1 MPYTVVSI
9 SLSTKVV
16 IDVNVR
22 NGPPQGYPPHPYYDP
37 YARQNSPFP
46 GISDPVPGP
55 FGFGGGLQ
63 SGGVPGGPAPSHKTT
78 GAIAAENLLEGAAKS
93 SLPVLSNA
101 AELAEIVEPGGGK
114 AEKKEKGKGILGG
127 FSLDKIGELK
137 GVVDRLGG
145 IDGILNSVGKM
156 QKVVANFQQM
166 APLIKVL
173 AGSFKKESKSSQK
186 LYGDDDDIV
195 VRPKRRKRR
204 KPGGGGKGRKPGA
217 QGAATK
223 GSGPRPR
230 PNAKK
235 TR

>member
-37 YARQNSPFP
+37 YARHNQPFP
-46 GISDPVPGP
+46 GINEPGP
-55 FGFGGGLQ
+55 FGFGGGFQ
-63 SGGVPGGPAPSHKTT
+63 SGGVPGGPAPSHKTS
-78 GAIAAENLLEGAAKS
+78 GAAAAENLLEGAAKS
-93 SLPVLSNA
+93 SLPVVSNA
-101 AELAEIVEPGGGK
+101 AELAEIVDPGGLK
-114 AEKKEKGKGILGG
+114 PEKKEKGGLLGG
-127 FSLDKIGELK
+127 FSLDKLGELK

-145 IDGILNSVGKM
+145 IDGILNSVTKM
-156 QKVVANFQQM
+156 QKVVSNLQQM

-186 LYGDDDDIV
+186 SYGDGDDII

-204 KPGGGGKGRKPGA
+204 KPSGGKGRKPA
-217 QGAATK
+217 APGAAMK
-223 GSGPRPR
+223 GAAGPRPR

>member
-1 MPYTVVSI
+1 MPYTVLSI

-46 GISDPVPGP
+46 GINEPGPGP
-55 FGFGGGLQ
+55 FGFGGGFQ
-63 SGGVPGGPAPSHKTT
+63 SGGVPGGPAPSHKTS
-78 GAIAAENLLEGAAKS
+78 GAFAAENLLEGAAKS
-93 SLPVLSNA
+93 SLPVVASA
-101 AELAEIVEPGGGK
+101 AELAEIVDPGGGK
-114 AEKKEKGKGILGG
+114 PEKKEKGGLLAG

-156 QKVVANFQQM
+156 QKVVTNLQQM

-186 LYGDDDDIV
+186 SYSDDDDVI

-204 KPGGGGKGRKPGA
+204 KPGGGKGRKPGVP
-217 QGAATK
+217 GAAMK

>member
-1 MPYTVVSI
+1 M
-9 SLSTKVV
+9 
-16 IDVNVR
+16 NVR
-22 NGPPQGYPPHPYYDP
+22 NGLPPGYPPQPSYDP

-46 GISDPVPGP
+46 GINDPGPGP
-55 FGFGGGLQ
+55 FGFGGGFQ
-63 SGGVPGGPAPSHKTT
+63 SGGVPGGPAPSHKTS
-78 GAIAAENLLEGAAKS
+78 GAAAENLLEGAAKS
-93 SLPVLSNA
+93 SLPVVSNA
-101 AELAEIVEPGGGK
+101 AELAEIVDPGGGK
-114 AEKKEKGKGILGG
+114 PAKKDKEKGGLLGG

-156 QKVVANFQQM
+156 QKVVANLQQM

-186 LYGDDDDIV
+186 SYDDDDDVI

-204 KPGGGGKGRKPGA
+204 KPGGKGRKPA
-217 QGAATK
+217 APGAAMK

>member
-1 MPYTVVSI
+1 MPYNVLSI

-46 GISDPVPGP
+46 GINEPGPGP

-63 SGGVPGGPAPSHKTT
+63 SGGVPGGPAPSHKTS
-78 GAIAAENLLEGAAKS
+78 GAAAAENLLEGAAKS
-93 SLPVLSNA
+93 SLPVVANA
-101 AELAEIVEPGGGK
+101 AELAEIVEPVEGK
-114 AEKKEKGKGILGG
+114 AGKKEKGGLLAN

-156 QKVVANFQQM
+156 QKVVTNLQQM

-186 LYGDDDDIV
+186 SYDDDDDII

-204 KPGGGGKGRKPGA
+204 KPGGGKGRKPGA
-217 QGAATK
+217 AGAAMK